1 MVGLVPLAQSAEDRH
16 GVVDGGLAHVDLL
29 EAALQRRILLD
40 ALAVLVERRGADHT
54 QFTAGQHGLE
64 HVARVHRALARGTGA
79 DDRVQLVDEGD
90 DLPLGLLDLG
100 EDGLEA
106 LLELAAVLGAG
117 HHRCEVEGD
126 EAAALERIRH
136 VAGHEALG
144 EALDDGGL
152 ADAGLADQH
161 GVVLG
166 ATCEHLH
173 DAADLLIAADHR
185 VELAVAGPLGE
196 VDGVLLEDGF
206 PALGFRGGHALA
218 AAGGLEGLLQ
228 RIRGDARA
236 VEHGLGIR
244 LDGGQADEQVLGGD
258 EVIREGLRRGE
269 DARER
274 PAQGGLADGA
284 ARRRGQLLDG
294 GDGGLVHLTGV
305 GADGLE
311 QRADGVVRGEQK
323 AVQQVHG
330 FSVGVAVGESLP
342 DRRRDGVPRLRRK
355 PFGVQGE
362 VS

>member
-1 MVGLVPLAQSAEDRH
+1 MPPR
-16 GVVDGGLAHVDLL
+16 
-29 EAALQRRILLD
+29 EASKD
-40 ALAVLVERRGADHT
+40 S
-54 QFTAGQHGLE
+54 FN
-64 HVARVHRALARGTGA
+64 
-79 DDRVQLVDEGD
+79 
-90 DLPLGLLDLG
+90 
-100 EDGLEA
+100 
-106 LLELAAVLGAG
+106 
-117 HHRCEVEGD
+117 
-126 EAAALERIRH
+126 
-136 VAGHEALG
+136 
-144 EALDDGGL
+144 
-152 ADAGLADQH
+152 
-161 GVVLG
+161 
-166 ATCEHLH
+166 
-173 DAADLLIAADHR
+173 
-185 VELAVAGPLGE
+185 
-196 VDGVLLEDGF
+196 
-206 PALGFRGGHALA
+206 
-218 AAGGLEGLLQ
+218 
-228 RIRGDARA
+228 ARA

-258 EVIREGLRRGE
+258 EVVAEGIREGLRRGE

-330 FSVGVAVGESLP
+330 FGVGVAVGESLT